1 MISHRLVVR
10 RAPQC
15 RYATK
20 SKHALFLVTAPVLC
34 LYSCG
39 RAIACILPEQATVAP
54 CISLDLHQR
63 QRNRGR
69 YSIRRR
75 RRALT
80 THWVRLVVSSFRIAF
95 LT

>member
-1 MISHRLVVR
+1 MISPRLVVR
-10 RAPQC
+10 GARSDNRRQIEA
-15 RYATK
+15 RSVHSY
-20 SKHALFLVTAPVLC
+20 SDVLC
-34 LYSCG
+34 PRTSL
-39 RAIACILPEQATVAP
+39 RIPPEQPTVAP
-54 CISLDLHQR
+54 YISVDPEKR
-63 QRNRGR
+63 QRKRGR